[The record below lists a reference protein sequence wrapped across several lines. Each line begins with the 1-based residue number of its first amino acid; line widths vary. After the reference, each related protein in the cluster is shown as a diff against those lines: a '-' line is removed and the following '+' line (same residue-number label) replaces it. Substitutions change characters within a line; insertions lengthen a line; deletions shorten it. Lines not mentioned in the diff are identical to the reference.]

1 MNKNTKPFRLAI
13 LASGEGS
20 TGEVL
25 FDKATLLVVSNS
37 QARVLER
44 INKYNKEHRY
54 RLNFE
59 LVSRAAF
66 RDRAEFGQAL
76 FKVLKKYQ
84 INFISQN
91 GWTVYTP
98 ENVLSFY
105 KGRLINSHPGPLDP
119 GYPDF
124 GGKGMN
130 DLVIHGAVIYFAK
143 HTSRDFKTEIT
154 LHQVTREFD
163 KGEIVAFR
171 EVDILKEDNPESLQQ
186 RVKNVERELLRD
198 FWSEVEKTGEIK
210 TIKKDTRVI
219 KPGEE
224 PILEE
229 AKRAAIEKYSPN
241 PK

>member
-1 MNKNTKPFRLAI
+1 MKDFKLAI

-25 FDKATLLVVSNS
+25 FDKATLVVVSNS
-37 QARVLER
+37 QAPALER
-44 INKYNKEHRY
+44 IKRYNKEHRY

-105 KGRLINSHPGPLDP
+105 KGRIINSHPGPLDP

-124 GGKGMN
+124 GGAKMN
-130 DLVIHGAVIYFAK
+130 DLVVHQAVIYFKK
-143 HTSRDFKTEIT
+143 HIDRPFKTEIT

-171 EVDILKEDNPESLQQ
+171 EVDVLDQDSPEILQQ
-186 RVKNVERELLRD
+186 RVKEVERELLKD
-198 FWSEVEKTGEIK
+198 FWSEVEETGEIK
-210 TIKKDTRVI
+210 TVKREDRVI
-219 KPGEE
+219 HPGEE
-224 PILEE
+224 QILEE
-229 AKRAAIEKYSPN
+229 AKRQAIEKYSPN